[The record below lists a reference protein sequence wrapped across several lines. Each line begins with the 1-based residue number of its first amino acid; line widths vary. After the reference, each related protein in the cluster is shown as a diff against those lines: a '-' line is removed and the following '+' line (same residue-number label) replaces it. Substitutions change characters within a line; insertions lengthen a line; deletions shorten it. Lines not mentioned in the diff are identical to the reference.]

1 MFIFKYI
8 NDVLFFMKQNILQAE
23 KDIYELLCNDD
34 LYEFYIDNVH
44 YAHYIIYTDNFGI
57 NYRVFIHDGLL
68 FHNIEFFIESFD
80 YTNKLILLAYEE
92 DLPMLILLEDNENDS
107 DKYGIY
113 TFREVGK

>member
-44 YAHYIIYTDNFGI
+44 YAHYIIYTDNFGL
-57 NYRVFIHDGLL
+57 NYRVFIH
-68 FHNIEFFIESFD
+68 NEQKKK
-80 YTNKLILLAYEE
+80 NK
-92 DLPMLILLEDNENDS
+92 
-107 DKYGIY
+107 KY
-113 TFREVGK
+113 FVE